1 VENGENSSNE
11 GETETRNVYKTKD
24 LDCQICQEESLK
36 SETASAK
43 KNTTGH
49 DIQQGQDLLSTLKK
63 SEHFN
68 PNFDEG
74 IMERDDSLSV
84 CAVENGENASNE
96 GETETT
102 NVHKTE
108 DLDCQI
114 CHEESLKSENAS
126 AKKNTTGHD
135 VQRCQDLPLTA
146 NAALNNMSDAKFRTF
161 GPNLVKIPLDG
172 VDEDA
177 LYKDVNGKTQV
188 CVY

>member
-1 VENGENSSNE
+1 MYKTKDLDCQICHEESLKSENASAKENKTGKDVQRGQDLLLTFKKSEDFNPNLDKGIMERDDCLSVCAVENGENSSNE
-11 GETETRNVYKTKD
+11 GETETSNVY
-24 LDCQICQEESLK
+24 
-36 SETASAK
+36 
-43 KNTTGH
+43 
-49 DIQQGQDLLSTLKK
+49 
-63 SEHFN
+63 
-68 PNFDEG
+68 
-74 IMERDDSLSV
+74 
-84 CAVENGENASNE
+84 
-96 GETETT
+96 
-102 NVHKTE
+102 KTE

-135 VQRCQDLPLTA
+135 VQRCQDLPLKA